1 MWVFLLVSTLA
12 WGIAEIFYKKG
23 NLAHEKYSHLK
34 TTVYVGFF
42 MGIYATVILF
52 TQGVD
57 LKAFPLNFVRYLPVA
72 TCYILSMILSY
83 FGVRFIEESIADP
96 IENTSCAIVPILCAI
111 FLKETLKLP
120 VIIGIVLV
128 AIGLICVGIFDKK
141 GKNDRKTK
149 LGKKL
154 AIIAIA
160 MPFCY
165 MLLDGQ
171 QRTISIC
178 RYVTG
183 VFSHNLRYF
192 SNLQAD
198 EKEQILNYELQV
210 YFCKGTDSE
219 KLEWF
224 KTINIAGERLSAQ
237 EIRNAVYAGTW
248 TSEAKKIFSKSNCAA
263 KLLSR
268 DYVNGD
274 PIRQELLETAIGW
287 FVGEDDKLICNY
299 MGLHKDDTDANELWL
314 YFQMVI
320 SWIKALFPVYRKE
333 MKGINWGLLYNQY
346 HEKNSNYN
354 N

>member
-34 TTVYVGFF
+34 TTVYVGLF

-72 TCYILSMILSY
+72 ACYILSMILSY

-120 VIIGIVLV
+120 VIIGIALV

-154 AIIAIA
+154 AIIAIT

-165 MLLDGQ
+165 MLLDAVG
-171 QRTISIC
+171 TFLDIYYTESVETTFLIN
-178 RYVTG
+178 VTEANIE
-183 VFSHNLRYF
+183 HTANC
-192 SNLQAD
+192 A
-198 EKEQILNYELQV
+198 YELTFFLV
-210 YFCKGTDSE
+210 AVVIAIFLKAKGENIFIPKKDEEKVTKQSKIYKALAALFETIGQATYLFALSEGSGIAAVIMGSGTVIVSLILSRIFLKE
-219 KLEWF
+219 KLSIIQYVF
-224 KTINIAGERLSAQ
+224 VTIILSG
-237 EIRNAVYAGTW
+237 IIV
-248 TSEAKKIFSKSNCAA
+248 
-263 KLLSR
+263 LS
-268 DYVNGD
+268 V
-274 PIRQELLETAIGW
+274 
-287 FVGEDDKLICNY
+287 V
-299 MGLHKDDTDANELWL
+299 
-314 YFQMVI
+314 
-320 SWIKALFPVYRKE
+320 
-333 MKGINWGLLYNQY
+333 
-346 HEKNSNYN
+346 
-354 N
+354 